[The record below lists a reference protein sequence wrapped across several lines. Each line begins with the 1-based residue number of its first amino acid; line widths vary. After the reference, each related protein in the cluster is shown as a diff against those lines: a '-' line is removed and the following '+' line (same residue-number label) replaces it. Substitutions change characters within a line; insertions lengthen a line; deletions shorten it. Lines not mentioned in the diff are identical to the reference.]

1 MRDVCQ
7 LLGWL
12 TMSSE
17 ERASVMNLE
26 LLARRSDIEAEKCLN
41 EVYESETEIM
51 KHEIMRKGLEQRR
64 RWG

>member
-1 MRDVCQ
+1 MRNACQ

-12 TMSSE
+12 TMSHGE
-17 ERASVMNLE
+17 KATVMNLE
-26 LLARRSDIEAEKCLN
+26 LLARASDIKAEKCLN